1 MIDIVTNNVRQIGTP
16 ADEGRVYIS
25 EKAYKRI
32 KTEGF
37 KDKEVFVLMGH
48 TESSGGRYA
57 TFVEAAIAV
66 YDMEFDKNAPLWTNK
81 VWSRVFAEIKKSYEE
96 LIIVGWAF
104 RQEDFPAEPTPMLE
118 NIHREHFGG
127 AHQLMFLLNRTEQE
141 ENFFI
146 KKNNHLKKKTGF
158 FVYYR
163 MNEHCDS
170 ADSYNETYT
179 CNKTCSY
186 SNANNN
192 NKIDMTKLEK
202 TMMSEVNG
210 KFTADYLWDEKGIV
224 SFLKVDKGLAEEKNG
239 VKLMKEIQNLK
250 EEIEEANKKNVFGT
264 KMRSVIYEANEEGIR
279 DIVNQQFEF
288 AKTIC
293 DGGLVPIIEPEV
305 DIHSEQKELCE
316 KILKDEIIRK
326 LKEWNPADKIM
337 FKFTIPTVANH
348 YLDLYDYDCVVRIVA
363 LSGGYEIDEA
373 CELLTKNNR
382 MIASFSRALLQ
393 DLNAHQTQ
401 EEFDTA
407 LNNAIVKIYNASI
420 D

>member
-1 MIDIVTNNVRQIGTP
+1 MNDKMYEIMRD
-16 ADEGRVYIS
+16 GR
-25 EKAYKRI
+25 
-32 KTEGF
+32 GF
-37 KDKEVFVLMGH
+37 IAALDQ
-48 TESSGGRYA
+48 SGGSSA
-57 TFVEAAIAV
+57 KTL
-66 YDMEFDKNAPLWTNK
+66 KNYGIDESEYSSEEEMFNLIHEMRKRVMTSK
-81 VWSRVFAEIKKSYEE
+81 VF
-96 LIIVGWAF
+96 
-104 RQEDFPAEPTPMLE
+104 T
-118 NIHREHFGG
+118 
-127 AHQLMFLLNRTEQE
+127 
-141 ENFFI
+141 
-146 KKNNHLKKKTGF
+146 
-158 FVYYR
+158 
-163 MNEHCDS
+163 NEHILG
-170 ADSYNETYT
+170 T
-179 CNKTCSY
+179 
-186 SNANNN
+186 
-192 NKIDMTKLEK
+192 ILFEK

-239 VKLMKEIQNLK
+239 VKLMKEIPNLK
-250 EEIEEANKKNVFGT
+250 EEIEEANKKHVFGT

-279 DIVNQQFEF
+279 DIVNQQFEL

-373 CELLTKNNR
+373 CELLAKNNR

-407 LNNAIVKIYNASI
+407 LKNAIVKIYNASI

>member
-1 MIDIVTNNVRQIGTP
+1 MNEKMYEIMRD
-16 ADEGRVYIS
+16 GR
-25 EKAYKRI
+25 
-32 KTEGF
+32 GF
-37 KDKEVFVLMGH
+37 IAALDQ
-48 TESSGGRYA
+48 SGGSSA
-57 TFVEAAIAV
+57 KTL
-66 YDMEFDKNAPLWTNK
+66 KNYGIDESEYSSEEEMFNLIHEMRKRVMTSK
-81 VWSRVFAEIKKSYEE
+81 VF
-96 LIIVGWAF
+96 
-104 RQEDFPAEPTPMLE
+104 T
-118 NIHREHFGG
+118 
-127 AHQLMFLLNRTEQE
+127 
-141 ENFFI
+141 
-146 KKNNHLKKKTGF
+146 
-158 FVYYR
+158 
-163 MNEHCDS
+163 NEHILG
-170 ADSYNETYT
+170 T
-179 CNKTCSY
+179 
-186 SNANNN
+186 
-192 NKIDMTKLEK
+192 ILFEK

-239 VKLMKEIQNLK
+239 VKLMKKIPNLK
-250 EEIEEANKKNVFGT
+250 EEIEEASQKHVFGT

-288 AKTIC
+288 AKIIC

-326 LKEWNPADKIM
+326 LKEWNPADKVM

-373 CELLTKNNR
+373 CELLAKNNR